1 MRIQRKCMN
10 GIWEQ
15 ILQMMIHQPM
25 AGNRRQTCETG
36 GYDVHPKV
44 PRAAFCAFVP
54 GVQVRLVLYLQDNRI

>member
-1 MRIQRKCMN
+1 
-10 GIWEQ
+10 
-15 ILQMMIHQPM
+15 MMIHQPM
-25 AGNRRQTCETG
+25 AGNGRQTCETG